1 MRDRPRLERAL
12 RDLRTLMRHHGDAA
26 QYLPLA
32 RRLREAIQAL
42 EAEERELREIL
53 GGDLAA

>member
-1 MRDRPRLERAL
+1 
-12 RDLRTLMRHHGDAA
+12 MRHHGDAA